1 MWMWIL
7 GAALVVGGAACLSA
21 ASRTQRRVHA
31 MMATETLSVLELEE
45 LRRISD
51 ELGARGGFRKVCE
64 VVGQAHPA
72 PHGLLTSELTG
83 TPCVW
88 HSHRIQRRYRHRSRD
103 SRGNVE
109 VTTRTET
116 VAEHTSG
123 QGFAL
128 IRDGLT
134 IGVDPGGQRPDGVEQ
149 VTDRFEEAAPG
160 SRPGGLMG
168 VLDVL
173 TGTGDDTLG
182 YQYTEW
188 VIRPG
193 TPMYV
198 LGEVHDAIG
207 PLVIARPTDRKL
219 PFVISTRTEEQ
230 LTHSGRTQ
238 QRWLAWTGG
247 GLAVAGLAL
256 VPLGILL

>member
-7 GAALVVGGAACLSA
+7 GALLVVGGAACLYA
-21 ASRTQRRVHA
+21 ASRAQRRVHA
-31 MMATETLSVLELEE
+31 MMAAETLSVPELEE
-45 LRRISD
+45 LRAISD
-51 ELGARGGFRKVCE
+51 ELGARGSFRKVCE

-72 PHGLLTSELTG
+72 PQGLLTSELTG

-116 VAEHTSG
+116 VAEHTSS

-128 IRDGLT
+128 IRDGRT

-160 SRPGGLMG
+160 SGSNGLMG
-168 VLDVL
+168 ILEAL
-173 TGTGDDTLG
+173 AGTGDDTIG
-182 YQYTEW
+182 FQYTEW
-188 VIRPG
+188 VLRPG
-193 TPMYV
+193 TPMYL

-207 PLVIARPTDRKL
+207 PLVIARPADRKL
-219 PFVISTRTEEQ
+219 PFVMSTRNEEQ
-230 LTHSGRTQ
+230 LTESGRTR